1 MCSLYM
7 LCFRIPRANLG
18 LLVGID
24 IPVLDGLGDL
34 VEYWKCAF
42 GFEVARVEALV
53 SVACCVSER
62 DL

>member
-7 LCFRIPRANLG
+7 LCFRSPRANLG

-42 GFEVARVEALV
+42 GLQVARVEALV
-53 SVACCVSER
+53 SVAC
-62 DL
+62 